1 MCTGGS
7 GPMMIG
13 KAVFA
18 ALLSACA
25 TPTNALTARH
35 ERQHARKVIVVGSC
49 LGAQPI
55 RSLRVANAKP
65 DMRVRDKRLVPKN

>member
-13 KAVFA
+13 KE

-25 TPTNALTARH
+25 TRTNALATRN
-35 ERQHARKVIVVGSC
+35 ERQNARTIIVVGS
-49 LGAQPI
+49 
-55 RSLRVANAKP
+55 
-65 DMRVRDKRLVPKN
+65 